1 MPRTK
6 NDGKGKTGGRQKG
19 VPNKVTTTI
28 REYISELIDD
38 NRKQIKKDLRAL
50 EPKERLQILERLMAY
65 VTPKVQAV
73 DISAELSPAPS
84 LQRPP
89 CEMTTEELEAEL
101 QALKLGKYSDGE

>member
-1 MPRTK
+1 
-6 NDGKGKTGGRQKG
+6 
-19 VPNKVTTTI
+19 
-28 REYISELIDD
+28 
-38 NRKQIKKDLRAL
+38 
-50 EPKERLQILERLMAY
+50 MAY

-101 QALKLGKYSDGE
+101 QALKLGKYSDGEQ